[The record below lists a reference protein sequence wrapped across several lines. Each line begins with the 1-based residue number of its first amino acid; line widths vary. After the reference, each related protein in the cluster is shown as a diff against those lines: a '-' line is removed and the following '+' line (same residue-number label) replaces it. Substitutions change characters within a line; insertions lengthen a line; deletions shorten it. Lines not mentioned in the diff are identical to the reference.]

1 VRYWTAFGTLKWGVI
16 CIAQAYAHLHGLQRS
31 VELATLGRR
40 VAETEWDLLDILDG
54 GW

>member
-1 VRYWTAFGTLKWGVI
+1 MRQLGAGLVSFRTALK
-16 CIAQAYAHLHGLQRS
+16 QAGLWDRVLVMTYS
-31 VELATLGRR
+31 EFGRR